1 MESNKENLNVDHES
15 ETMIYLQRFL
25 FCLLVVSEK
34 VLALFQ
40 SCGFYV
46 ARTRGDLGRTYF
58 SISFNY
64 CYYYFYFFYYY
75 FLIYA
80 IWRNVCIPPLLQQSL
95 KAQSIVHVIVT
106 KLMTFLDILRNK
118 DKQLKITHDKNN
130 VFKRNRASH
139 THTDRAEVLASYQAP
154 ETPAQPQSKEDFRS

>member
-34 VLALFQ
+34 VFALFQ

-46 ARTRGDLGRTYF
+46 ARTRGDLERTYF

-64 CYYYFYFFYYY
+64 YYYCNYFFFIFFEFTLFEGLFA
-75 FLIYA
+75 FLHYSNKA
-80 IWRNVCIPPLLQQSL
+80 L
-95 KAQSIVHVIVT
+95 KPSQ
-106 KLMTFLDILRNK
+106 
-118 DKQLKITHDKNN
+118 
-130 VFKRNRASH
+130 
-139 THTDRAEVLASYQAP
+139 
-154 ETPAQPQSKEDFRS
+154 